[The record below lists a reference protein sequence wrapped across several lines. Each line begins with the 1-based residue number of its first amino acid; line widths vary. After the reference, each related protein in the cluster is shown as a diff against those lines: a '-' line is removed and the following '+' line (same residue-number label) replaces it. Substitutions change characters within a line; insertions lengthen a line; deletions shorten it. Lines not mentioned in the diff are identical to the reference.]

1 MTCNR
6 AIGCAHYLR
15 GDKHGDHTSWSGE
28 LQPSLQKSEGQV
40 RAIAVAP
47 ASRFPPV
54 VSPCKPCAERR
65 REQFRSQP
73 WRVSY
78 DDIESPSREY
88 IRKVT
93 LVVEPRDFSIAGKLA
108 AGVPYLTKS
117 PPEPGEG
124 VS

>member
-1 MTCNR
+1 
-6 AIGCAHYLR
+6 
-15 GDKHGDHTSWSGE
+15 
-28 LQPSLQKSEGQV
+28 
-40 RAIAVAP
+40 
-47 ASRFPPV
+47 V

-93 LVVEPRDFSIAGKLA
+93 LVVKPRDFSIAGKLA
-108 AGVPYLTKS
+108 PGTPYLTK
-117 PPEPGEG
+117 PAPEPDEV
-124 VS
+124 VSRASIQTASLPKEVMCSRLL